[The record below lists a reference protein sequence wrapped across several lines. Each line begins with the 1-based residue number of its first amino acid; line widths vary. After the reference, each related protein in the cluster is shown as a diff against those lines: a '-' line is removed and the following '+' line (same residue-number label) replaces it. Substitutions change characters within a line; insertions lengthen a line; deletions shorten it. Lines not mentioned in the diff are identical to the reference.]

1 MTARDTAPRPAKAT
15 RRAVALAAHP
25 AGAGLIA
32 GLLTLTVML
41 FGPPGGDDAAHLYL
55 TQAWRDHGWQLWD
68 NFWYSG
74 RYAQVNYSLLFYPL
88 AALIGLAVAVALA
101 VAGAA
106 AAFAALVRR
115 RWPAVATGPAVAFA
129 LLLPL
134 GAVAGTY
141 PFLLGLALALGA
153 LAALAYGRT
162 GWAIVAIILTGPAHP
177 LALAFLVAVLGSI
190 AVTGRGWWR
199 ERGALAVAAA
209 LAGSCVIQ
217 AVLLRGFSGG
227 GARYPFDPIDAAAIA
242 GFCIAGLLLTRGL
255 PDQRPLRAVF
265 VGYGVLSAA
274 AFLVS
279 SPLGGNAVRL
289 LLLMGAPLL
298 LLPLSARG
306 FRPRGVAVTLLAGV
320 VLWQAL
326 PAVAGWRTVAE
337 SRAQNEEF
345 WYPVMA
351 FIDTHHR
358 PGERIQV
365 VATADNWEAF
375 YLARRDVPLARGWFR
390 QDDFPA
396 NQALYEDLTPAR
408 YASWLRRTAV
418 RYVFL
423 PDDPLDYSAR
433 AEAELLRS
441 GRSGLRTVARI
452 GGWTVFEYPDARP
465 IATPADDI
473 TVLDLSA
480 NAVTL
485 SVRRAGT
492 YRLRV
497 RYTPYWHTEGAPACA
512 APMDPWGTEL
522 RVEQPG
528 FVKLSFDVR
537 LGTFVGAV
545 LGSQGGCA
553 TPDDDAP
560 PPVNRSEP
568 LRAAPLVSAAA
579 AGR

>member
-1 MTARDTAPRPAKAT
+1 M
-15 RRAVALAAHP
+15 V
-25 AGAGLIA
+25 A

-41 FGPPGGDDAAHLYL
+41 FGPPAGDDAAHLYL

-74 RYAQVNYSLLFYPL
+74 RYAQVNYSLLFYPVS
-88 AALIGLAVAVALA
+88 ALIGLPAAVALS

-115 RWPAVATGPAVAFA
+115 RWPAVATGPAATFA
-129 LLLPL
+129 VLLPL

-153 LAALAYGRT
+153 LAALAHGRT
-162 GWAIVAIILTGPAHP
+162 GWALAAIVLTGPAHP
-177 LALAFLVAVLGSI
+177 LALAFLVTVLGSI
-190 AVTGRGWWR
+190 ALASRGWWR
-199 ERGALAVAAA
+199 ERASVAVALA
-209 LAGSCVIQ
+209 LAGSCALQ
-217 AVLLRGFSGG
+217 AVLLRGFSND
-227 GARYPFDPIDAAAIA
+227 GAHYPFIATNAIAIA

-265 VGYGVLSAA
+265 VGYGVLSAV

-279 SPLGGNAVRL
+279 SPMGGNAVRL
-289 LLLMGAPLL
+289 LALMGAPLL

-306 FRPRGVAVTLLAGV
+306 FRPRGVAVTVLAGV

-337 SRAQNEEF
+337 SRAQHEQF

-351 FIDTHHR
+351 FIDAHHR

-396 NQALYEDLTPAR
+396 NRALYEELTPAR

-480 NAVTL
+480 DAVTL
-485 SVRRAGT
+485 SVRKPGT

-497 RYTPYWHTEGAPACA
+497 RYTPYWHAQGAPACA
-512 APMDPWGTEL
+512 APMTPWGTEL
-522 RVEQPG
+522 RVEEAG
-528 FVKLSFDVR
+528 LVKLSFDVR

-553 TPDDDAP
+553 TPADDGP

-568 LRAAPLVSAAA
+568 LRAAPLVTTAAT
-579 AGR
+579 GDR